1 MQTHNWKIEMMA
13 VLLFNRTK
21 HTFSID
27 LLQKNKKTKK
37 LKMTPDHYLRG
48 QRLYVVMLL
57 ASKLNVC
64 KDSFITNV
72 TDEATEPQVEH
83 RRSKPR
89 L

>member
-1 MQTHNWKIEMMA
+1 M
-13 VLLFNRTK
+13 
-21 HTFSID
+21 
-27 LLQKNKKTKK
+27 
-37 LKMTPDHYLRG
+37 KMTPDHYLRG